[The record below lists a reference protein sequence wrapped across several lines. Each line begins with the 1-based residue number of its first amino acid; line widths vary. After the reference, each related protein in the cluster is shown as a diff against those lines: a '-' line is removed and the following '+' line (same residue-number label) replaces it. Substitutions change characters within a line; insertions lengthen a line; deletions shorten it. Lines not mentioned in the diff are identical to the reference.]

1 MGSIASVVTIEL
13 RPQKAATVLRIANSK
28 VSAIGQR
35 RMNYFQPVFSHRSGS
50 RGLSGGA
57 GTLDRAEGPR
67 PCAEAAEL
75 RGFPD
80 LRLRTRK
87 AGGVSLAGLSPSLSD
102 Q

>member
-57 GTLDRAEGPR
+57 VTLDRAEGPSAVR
-67 PCAEAAEL
+67 RGGGASGISRFAPAHKKGR
-75 RGFPD
+75 RGFP
-80 LRLRTRK
+80 RRP
-87 AGGVSLAGLSPSLSD
+87 LA
-102 Q
+102 